1 MSPTLARRA
10 TPGKRLPR
18 SRWGWSANW
27 QTTFGA
33 LIITTNPAARWARL
47 IGDQSAAFKFNRPR
61 RFFRVRVGL
70 TRHPIGMEVAK

>member
-10 TPGKRLPR
+10 TPGKP
-18 SRWGWSANW
+18 
-27 QTTFGA
+27 
-33 LIITTNPAARWARL
+33 TNPAARWARL